1 MRRLVEIATER
12 RVTIVMIMVA
22 IVLFGMVS
30 LSRLNLN
37 LLPDISYPTLTV
49 RTELTG
55 AAPAE
60 VENLITKPIEEA
72 VGVVRNVRIV
82 RSVSRSGQSDVTIE
96 FLWGTDMDIAGVDVR
111 EKLDVLMLPIEA
123 GRPMLLR
130 FDPSSEPIV
139 RIGLLDN
146 SGAGN
151 ETAATSEA
159 RLKALRRLA
168 EDRIKTDLEAQE
180 GTAAV
185 KVSGGLEDEIQ
196 IRLDQQKLSQL
207 DLSIDQVAARIRA
220 ENVNLSGG
228 RLEEGNQRF
237 LVRTLNEFQSVD
249 EFRDAII
256 GYVSDRPVYLR
267 DIATIE
273 RGYKDREAITRVRGR
288 ESVELAVYKEGDAN
302 TVQVAR
308 RVDRRVE
315 ALKESLPD
323 NIELVKIYD
332 QSTFISSAVNDV
344 RVAAV
349 LGGLIAI
356 FVLYGFLSDARATT
370 IVGIA
375 IPVSVIGTFLLMYLN
390 DVSLNIMSLG
400 GIALAVGMLVDNSIV
415 VLENIVRKKEQ
426 GEGIVEAARN
436 GTAEVGSAVVAAT
449 LTTIAV
455 FFPMVF
461 ISGIAGQLFRDQALT
476 VTFALVFSLLVA
488 LTLIP
493 MLASLGTPSRYAGTV
508 GEGSPVIE
516 SKWAFVRFLKRV
528 IGWISRAITWVS
540 VKLVQLFGLLFTVV
554 RHVAWAILWLPSWI
568 LQKLYGAVAA
578 VYPGLLGWSLRHRGA
593 VIIVALAIFGG
604 TMSLLPRLGTELIP
618 QFSQGEFN
626 VDLRLSPGAP
636 LAETDRAIQAAQRTA
651 SGIDAIA
658 LNYSVAGTGNRLDAN
673 PVDAGDNTGTLSVQ
687 MATGA
692 SRAAENAAMDA
703 MRDELGRLPGVQYEF
718 SRPALLSFASPLQIE
733 VAGYDLDGLASA
745 SNAIVQQM
753 SASDRFSDIRTTVER
768 GNPEIQIVFDQERA
782 AKLGLAVRDIAN
794 SVVANVR
801 GELATRYTWRD
812 KKIDVLVRSVDTRA
826 SSIEEIRR
834 LIVNPTSDRP
844 VTLDAVA
851 DVTVSSGPAE
861 IRRVAQE
868 RVAII
873 TANFTYGDLGA
884 AATEAAAIVA
894 QTPLPAGIT
903 AIVSG
908 QSEEMQESF
917 DSMKFALLLAVFLVY
932 LVMASQFES
941 LIHPFVILF
950 TIPLALVGAVLAL
963 YVTGTTINIVALIG
977 VIMLAG
983 IVVNN
988 AIVLVDLINQLR
1000 AQGTERFDAIMEAGS
1015 ARLRPILMTSLTTA
1029 LGLLP
1034 MALGFGEGSEVR
1046 TPMAITVI
1054 GGLLVSTLL
1063 TLVVIPVVYSLM
1075 DRKRWP
1081 AATEAA

>member
-1 MRRLVEIATER
+1 MNRLIQLATER
-12 RVTIVMIMVA
+12 RVTIVMLMVA

-30 LSRLNLN
+30 LSRLKLN

-55 AAPAE
+55 AAPVE
-60 VENLITKPIEEA
+60 VENLLTKPIEESI
-72 VGVVRNVRIV
+72 GVVRNVRLV
-82 RSVSRSGQSDVTIE
+82 RSVSRSGQSDVTVE
-96 FLWGTDMDIAGVDVR
+96 FLWGTDMDIAGIDVR
-111 EKLDVLMLPIEA
+111 EKLDILSLPLEA
-123 GRPMLLR
+123 ERPLLLR
-130 FDPSSEPIV
+130 FDPSSEPIM
-139 RIGLLDN
+139 RLGLLFTD
-146 SGAGN
+146 
-151 ETAATSEA
+151 AAAAENDTLEA
-159 RLKALRRLA
+159 RLKTLRRLA
-168 EDRIKTDLEAQE
+168 EDSIKTDLEAEE

-196 IRLDQQKLSQL
+196 IRVDQQKLSQL
-207 DLSIDQVAARIRA
+207 GISIEEVANRIRA

-237 LVRTLNEFQSVD
+237 LVRTLNEFKSVD
-249 EFRDAII
+249 EFRGAI
-256 GYVSDRPVYLR
+256 VANVADRPVYLR
-267 DIATIE
+267 DVATVE
-273 RGYKDREAITRVRGR
+273 RGYKEREAITRVKGR
-288 ESVELAVYKEGDAN
+288 ESVELAIYKEGDAN

-308 RVDRRVE
+308 RIDQRIDRIR
-315 ALKESLPD
+315 ESLPAE
-323 NIELVKIYD
+323 IELTKIYD

-344 RVAAV
+344 RIAAI

-356 FVLYGFLSDARATT
+356 LVLYGFLRDARATT

-375 IPVSVIGTFLLMYLN
+375 IPVSVIGTFLLMYTN
-390 DVSLNIMSLG
+390 DISLNIMSLG

-426 GEGIVEAARN
+426 GQDLVEAAQN
-436 GTAEVGSAVVAAT
+436 GTAEVGGAVIAAT

-476 VTFALVFSLLVA
+476 VTFALTFSLIVA

-493 MLASLGTPSRYAGTV
+493 MLASLGARSRYDDGGDGKPAGWFTRSV
-508 GEGSPVIE
+508 
-516 SKWAFVRFLKRV
+516 AFIVRLLGLVFFGVRRV
-528 IGWISRAITWVS
+528 FWLLLWVPTW
-540 VKLVQLFGLLFTVV
+540 LMQ
-554 RHVAWAILWLPSWI
+554 R
-568 LQKLYGAVAA
+568 LYTAAAA
-578 VYPGLLGWSLRHRGA
+578 VYPGLLRWSLSNRWLVVGA
-593 VIIVALAIFGG
+593 ATVIFAA
-604 TMSLLPRLGTELIP
+604 TMSLVPRLGTELIP

-636 LAETDRAIQAAQRTA
+636 LTETDRAIQATQRA
-651 SGIDAIA
+651 AAGIDAVA

-673 PVDAGDNTGTLSVQ
+673 PVDAGDNTGTLSITLQ
-687 MATGA
+687 PG
-692 SRAAENAAMDA
+692 SGRQAENRTMAAMRA
-703 MRDELGRLPGVQYEF
+703 ELARLPGVQYDF
-718 SRPALLSFASPLQIE
+718 SRPALLSFSSPLQIE
-733 VAGYDLDGLASA
+733 ISGYDLDSLARVSRTVVEA
-745 SNAIVQQM
+745 M
-753 SASDRFSDIRTTVER
+753 SASDRFSDIKTTVET

-794 SVVANVR
+794 RVVANVR

-812 KKIDVLVRSVDTRA
+812 KKIDVLVRSVDARQ
-826 SSIEEIRR
+826 SSIDEIRS

-851 DVTVSSGPAE
+851 TVDVSQGPAE

-873 TANFTYGDLGA
+873 TANLAYGDLGA
-884 AATEAAAIVA
+884 AAQEAGLIVSR
-894 QTPLPAGIT
+894 TPIPTGVT
-903 AIVSG
+903 ALVSG
-908 QSEEMQESF
+908 QSEEMEASFES
-917 DSMKFALLLAVFLVY
+917 MRFALVLAVFLVY

-941 LIHPFVILF
+941 LIHPFIILF

-963 YVTGTTINIVALIG
+963 FITGTTVNIVAFIG

-1000 AQGTERFDAIMEAGS
+1000 TQGRKRRDAIIEAGT

-1034 MALGFGEGSEVR
+1034 MAMGFGEGSEVR

-1054 GGLLVSTLL
+1054 GGLVVSTLL
-1063 TLVVIPVVYSLM
+1063 TLVIIPVVYSLM

-1081 AATEAA
+1081 MAAAATGTEAAL

>member
-1 MRRLVEIATER
+1 MFV
-12 RVTIVMIMVA
+12 VA

-30 LSRLNLN
+30 LSRLKLN

-60 VENLITKPIEEA
+60 VENLITKPIEET
-72 VGVVRNVRIV
+72 VGVVRNVRLV

-96 FLWGTDMDIAGVDVR
+96 FLWGTDMDIAGIDVR
-111 EKLDVLMLPIEA
+111 EKLDILFLPLEA
-123 GRPMLLR
+123 ARPLLLR
-130 FDPSSEPIV
+130 FDPSSEPII
-139 RIGLLDN
+139 RLGLLFKDADDSATD
-146 SGAGN
+146 SG
-151 ETAATSEA
+151 EA
-159 RLKALRRLA
+159 RLKALRRIA
-168 EDRIKTDLEAQE
+168 EDRIKTALEAEE

-196 IRLDQQKLSQL
+196 VRVDQQKLAQL
-207 DLSIDQVAARIRA
+207 GLSIDEVAARIRA

-237 LVRTLNEFQSVD
+237 LVRTLNEFETVD
-249 EFRDAII
+249 EFRDAI
-256 GYVSDRPVYLR
+256 VASVADRPVYLR
-267 DIATIE
+267 DVATVE
-273 RGYKDREAITRVRGR
+273 RGYKEREAITRVRGR

-302 TVQVAR
+302 TVQVANRIGR
-308 RVDRRVE
+308 RVA
-315 ALKESLPD
+315 ALASELEED
-323 NIELVKIYD
+323 GIEIVRIYD

-344 RVAAV
+344 RTAAV

-356 FVLYGFLSDARATT
+356 LVLYGFLRDARATT
-370 IVGIA
+370 IVSIA
-375 IPVSVIGTFLLMYLN
+375 IPVSVIGTFLLMYSN
-390 DVSLNIMSLG
+390 GISLNIMSLG

-426 GEGIVEAARN
+426 GQDVLEAARN
-436 GTAEVGSAVVAAT
+436 GTSEVGSAVVAAT

-461 ISGIAGQLFRDQALT
+461 ISGIAGQLFKDQALT
-476 VTFALVFSLLVA
+476 VTFALIFSLVVA

-493 MLASLGTPSRYAGTV
+493 MLASLGTRSRYDDGDD
-508 GEGSPVIE
+508 GSPAGWFTSGV
-516 SKWAFVRFLKRV
+516 AFVVRLFGFAF
-528 IGWISRAITWVS
+528 IAIRKFFWAVLWAPTWV
-540 VKLVQLFGLLFTVV
+540 
-554 RHVAWAILWLPSWI
+554 
-568 LQKLYGAVAA
+568 LQRLYSAVAA
-578 VYPGLLGWSLRHRGA
+578 AYPAILRWALIHRGA
-593 VIIVALAIFGG
+593 VVAAAILIFAG

-626 VDLRLSPGAP
+626 VDLRLPPGAP
-636 LAETDRAIQAAQRTA
+636 LAETDRAIQSAQRAA
-651 SGIDAIA
+651 SAIDAVE
-658 LNYSVAGTGNRLDAN
+658 LDYSVAGTGNRLDAN
-673 PVDAGDNTGTLSVQ
+673 PVDAGDNTGTLSVKL
-687 MATGA
+687 AANAG
-692 SRAAENAAMDA
+692 REAENATMEA
-703 MRDELGRLPGVQYEF
+703 MRSELARLPGVQYEF

-733 VAGYDLDGLASA
+733 VSGYDLDALAQVS
-745 SNAIVQQM
+745 SRIVQDM
-753 SASDRFSDIRTTVER
+753 SASERFSDIRTTVER
-768 GNPEIQIVFDQERA
+768 GNPEIQIEFDQERA
-782 AKLGLAVRDIAN
+782 AALGLAVRDIADR
-794 SVVANVR
+794 VVANVR

-812 KKIDVLVRSVDTRA
+812 KKIDVLVRSVDTRE

-834 LIVNPTSDRP
+834 LIVNPSSDRP

-851 DVTVSSGPAE
+851 DVTISKGPAE

-873 TANFTYGDLGA
+873 TANIAFGDLGA
-884 AATEAAAIVA
+884 AAAEAGDILLR
-894 QTPLPAGIT
+894 TPLPAGVT
-903 AIVSG
+903 AVVSG

-917 DSMKFALLLAVFLVY
+917 DSMQFALILAVFLVY

-963 YVTGTTINIVALIG
+963 FVTGTTINIVALIG

-1000 AQGTERFDAIMEAGS
+1000 AQGMERSAAIMEAGA

-1034 MALGFGEGSEVR
+1034 MAMGFGEGSEVR

-1054 GGLLVSTLL
+1054 GGLVVSTLL
-1063 TLVVIPVVYSLM
+1063 TLIVIPVVYSLM

-1081 AATEAA
+1081 ATAAAEARAAQ

>member
-1 MRRLVEIATER
+1 MRRLIVLATER
-12 RVTIVMIMVA
+12 RVTIVMLMVA

-30 LSRLNLN
+30 LSRLKLN
-37 LLPDISYPTLTV
+37 LLPDISYPTMTV

-55 AAPAE
+55 AAPVE
-60 VENLITKPIEEA
+60 IENLLTKPIEEA
-72 VGVVRNVRIV
+72 VGVVRNVRLV

-111 EKLDVLMLPIEA
+111 EKLDILFLPLEA
-123 GRPMLLR
+123 ERPLLLR

-139 RIGLLDN
+139 RLGLLFKDDA
-146 SGAGN
+146 SSAV
-151 ETAATSEA
+151 EAPEA
-159 RLKALRRLA
+159 RLKSIRRLA
-168 EDRIKTDLEAQE
+168 EDRVKTDLEAEE

-196 IRLDQQKLSQL
+196 IRVDQQKLSQL
-207 DLSIDQVAARIRA
+207 GISIDQIASRIRA

-249 EFRDAII
+249 EFRAAI
-256 GYVSDRPVYLR
+256 VANVADRPVYLR
-267 DIATIE
+267 DVATVE
-273 RGYKDREAITRVRGR
+273 RGFKEREAITRVKGR
-288 ESVELAVYKEGDAN
+288 ESVELAIYKEGDAN

-308 RVDRRVE
+308 RIDKRIERIR
-315 ALKESLPD
+315 ESLSED
-323 NIELVKIYD
+323 IELVKIHD

-344 RVAAV
+344 RIAAI

-356 FVLYGFLSDARATT
+356 LVLYGFLRDSRATT
-370 IVGIA
+370 IVGVA
-375 IPVSVIGTFLLMYLN
+375 IPVSVIGTFLLMYTN
-390 DVSLNIMSLG
+390 DISLNIMSLG

-426 GEGIVEAARN
+426 GQGILEAAQD
-436 GTAEVGSAVVAAT
+436 GTAEVGGAVVAAT

-476 VTFALVFSLLVA
+476 VTFALVFSLIVA

-493 MLASLGTPSRYAGTV
+493 MLASLGARSRYDDGGDSKPAGRFTRAV
-508 GEGSPVIE
+508 
-516 SKWAFVRFLKRV
+516 AFVVRV
-528 IGWISRAITWVS
+528 LGALFFAIRKIFWLLLWVPTWVM
-540 VKLVQLFGLLFTVV
+540 Q
-554 RHVAWAILWLPSWI
+554 R
-568 LQKLYGAVAA
+568 LYAAAAA
-578 VYPGLLGWSLRHRGA
+578 VYPGLLRWSLSHRVLVVAAAA
-593 VIIVALAIFGG
+593 VIFVA
-604 TMSLLPRLGTELIP
+604 TMSLVPRLGTELIP

-626 VDLRLSPGAP
+626 VDLRLPPGAP
-636 LAETDRAIQAAQRTA
+636 LTQTDQAIQATQRA
-651 SGIDAIA
+651 AAGIDAVA

-673 PVDAGDNTGTLSVQ
+673 PVDAGDNTGTLSIALQ
-687 MATGA
+687 PG
-692 SRAAENAAMDA
+692 SGRQAENHTMNA
-703 MRDELGRLPGVQYEF
+703 MRAELAQLPGVQYEF
-718 SRPALLSFASPLQIE
+718 SRPALLSFSSPLQVEIS
-733 VAGYDLDGLASA
+733 GYDLDGLARVSQSVLDA
-745 SNAIVQQM
+745 M
-753 SASDRFSDIRTTVER
+753 SASTRFSDIKTTVER

-782 AKLGLAVRDIAN
+782 AKLGLSVRDIAN
-794 SVVANVR
+794 RVVANVR

-812 KKIDVLVRSVDTRA
+812 KKIDVLVRSVDTHQ
-826 SSIEEIRR
+826 SSIDEIRS
-834 LIVNPTSDRP
+834 LIVNPTSERP

-851 DVTVSSGPAE
+851 TVTVSQGPSE
-861 IRRVAQE
+861 IRRIAQE

-873 TANFTYGDLGA
+873 TANLAYGDLGA
-884 AATEAAAIVA
+884 AALEAGDIVSGV
-894 QTPLPAGIT
+894 PMPNGIT
-903 AIVSG
+903 ALVSG
-908 QSEEMQESF
+908 QSEEMEASFES
-917 DSMKFALLLAVFLVY
+917 MQFALALAVFLVY

-963 YVTGTTINIVALIG
+963 FITGTTVNIVAFIG

-1000 AQGTERFDAIMEAGS
+1000 AQGKDRYDAIIEAGN

-1034 MALGFGEGSEVR
+1034 MAMGFGEGSEVR

-1054 GGLLVSTLL
+1054 GGLIVSTLL
-1063 TLVVIPVVYSLM
+1063 TLLVIPVVYSLM

-1081 AATEAA
+1081 AATAVTASVQATP

>member
-1 MRRLVEIATER
+1 MMHRLIQLATER
-12 RVTIVMIMVA
+12 RVTIVMLMVA

-30 LSRLNLN
+30 LSRLKLN

-55 AAPAE
+55 AAPVE
-60 VENLITKPIEEA
+60 VENLLTKPIEES
-72 VGVVRNVRIV
+72 VGVVRNVRLV
-82 RSVSRSGQSDVTIE
+82 RSVSRSGQSDVTVE

-111 EKLDVLMLPIEA
+111 EKLDILSLPLEA
-123 GRPMLLR
+123 ERPLLLR
-130 FDPSSEPIV
+130 FDPSSEPIM
-139 RIGLLDN
+139 RLGLLFK
-146 SGAGN
+146 GA
-151 ETAATSEA
+151 TAPENDTLEA
-159 RLKALRRLA
+159 RLKTLRRLA
-168 EDRIKTDLEAQE
+168 EDSIKTDLEAEE

-196 IRLDQQKLSQL
+196 IRVDQQKLSQL
-207 DLSIDQVAARIRA
+207 GISIEEVANRIRA

-237 LVRTLNEFQSVD
+237 LVRTLNEFRSVD
-249 EFRDAII
+249 EFRGAI
-256 GYVSDRPVYLR
+256 VANVADRPVYLR
-267 DIATIE
+267 DVATVE
-273 RGYKDREAITRVRGR
+273 RGHKEREAITRVKGR
-288 ESVELAVYKEGDAN
+288 ESVELAIYKEGDAN

-308 RVDRRVE
+308 RIDQRIDRIR
-315 ALKESLPD
+315 ESLPAE
-323 NIELVKIYD
+323 IELAKIYD

-344 RVAAV
+344 RIAAI

-356 FVLYGFLSDARATT
+356 LVLYGFLRDARATT

-375 IPVSVIGTFLLMYLN
+375 IPVSVIGTFLLMYTN
-390 DVSLNIMSLG
+390 DISLNIMSLG

-426 GEGIVEAARN
+426 GQDVVEAARN
-436 GTAEVGSAVVAAT
+436 GTAEVGGAVVAAT

-476 VTFALVFSLLVA
+476 VTFALVFSLIVA

-493 MLASLGTPSRYAGTV
+493 MLASLGARSRYDDGGDGKPAGWFTR
-508 GEGSPVIE
+508 ST
-516 SKWAFVRFLKRV
+516 AFIVR
-528 IGWISRAITWVS
+528 
-540 VKLVQLFGLLFTVV
+540 LFGLVFFGIRRVFWHL
-554 RHVAWAILWLPSWI
+554 LWVPTWLM
-568 LQKLYGAVAA
+568 QRLYTAAAA
-578 VYPGLLGWSLRHRGA
+578 VYPGLLRWSLSNRWLVVA
-593 VIIVALAIFGG
+593 AATIIFVA
-604 TMSLLPRLGTELIP
+604 TMSLVPRLGTELIP

-636 LAETDRAIQAAQRTA
+636 LTETDRAIQATQRA
-651 SGIDAIA
+651 AAGIDAVA

-673 PVDAGDNTGTLSVQ
+673 PVDAGDNTGTLSIRLQ
-687 MATGA
+687 PG
-692 SRAAENAAMDA
+692 SGRQAENRTMDA
-703 MRDELGRLPGVQYEF
+703 MRAELARLPGVQYEF
-718 SRPALLSFASPLQIE
+718 SRPALLSFSSPLQIE
-733 VAGYDLDGLASA
+733 ISGYDLDSLARVSRT
-745 SNAIVQQM
+745 IVEEM
-753 SASDRFSDIRTTVER
+753 SASDRFSDIKTTVES

-794 SVVANVR
+794 RVVANVR

-812 KKIDVLVRSVDTRA
+812 KKIDVLVRSVDPRQ
-826 SSIEEIRR
+826 SSIDEIRS

-851 DVTVSSGPAE
+851 TVDVSQGPAE

-873 TANFTYGDLGA
+873 TANLAYGDLGA
-884 AATEAAAIVA
+884 AAQEAGLIVSR
-894 QTPLPAGIT
+894 TPMPTGVT
-903 AIVSG
+903 ALVSG
-908 QSEEMQESF
+908 QSEEMEASFES
-917 DSMKFALLLAVFLVY
+917 MRFALVLAVFLVY

-941 LIHPFVILF
+941 LIHPFIILF

-963 YVTGTTINIVALIG
+963 FITGTTVNIVAFIG

-1000 AQGTERFDAIMEAGS
+1000 AQGMERHDAIIEAGT

-1034 MALGFGEGSEVR
+1034 MAMGFGEGSEVR

-1054 GGLLVSTLL
+1054 GGLVVSTLL
-1063 TLVVIPVVYSLM
+1063 TLLVIPVVYSLM

-1081 AATEAA
+1081 EAAAATATEAAL

>member
-1 MRRLVEIATER
+1 MRRLIEIATER
-12 RVTIVMIMVA
+12 RVTIVMFTVA

-30 LSRLNLN
+30 LSRLKLN

-72 VGVVRNVRIV
+72 VGVVRNVRLV
-82 RSVSRSGQSDVTIE
+82 RSVSRSGQSDVTVE
-96 FLWGTDMDIAGVDVR
+96 FLWGTEMDIAGVDVR
-111 EKLDVLMLPIEA
+111 EKLDVLFLPLEA
-123 GRPMLLR
+123 SRPLLLR
-130 FDPSSEPIV
+130 FDPSSEPII
-139 RIGLLDN
+139 RIGLLHTESDA
-146 SGAGN
+146 AG
-151 ETAATSEA
+151 TTSEES

-196 IRLDQQKLSQL
+196 IRVDQQKLSQL
-207 DLSIDQVAARIRA
+207 GISIEQIAARIRA

-237 LVRTLNEFQSVD
+237 LVRTLNEFETVD
-249 EFRDAII
+249 EFRNAI
-256 GYVSDRPVYLR
+256 VATVADRPVYLR
-267 DIATIE
+267 DIATVRQGFKE
-273 RGYKDREAITRVRGR
+273 REAITRVRGR
-288 ESVELAVYKEGDAN
+288 ESVELGVYKEGDAN
-302 TVQVAR
+302 TVQVAERIER
-308 RVDRRVE
+308 RLE
-315 ALKESLPD
+315 ALRETLPD
-323 NIELVKIYD
+323 NIELIKIYD

-344 RVAAV
+344 RIAAV

-356 FVLYGFLSDARATT
+356 FVLYGFLRDARATA

-375 IPVSVIGTFLLMYLN
+375 IPVSVIGTFLLMYTN
-390 DVSLNIMSLG
+390 DISLNIMSLG

-426 GEGIVEAARN
+426 GEGLVEAARS
-436 GTAEVGSAVVAAT
+436 GTTEVGSAVVAAT

-476 VTFALVFSLLVA
+476 VTFALLFSLIVA

-493 MLASLGTPSRYAGTV
+493 MLASLGARSRYD
-508 GEGSPVIE
+508 EGDDGKPASWFTRAV
-516 SKWAFVRFLKRV
+516 AFVIR
-528 IGWISRAITWVS
+528 
-540 VKLVQLFGLLFTVV
+540 LFGLVFFAI
-554 RHVAWAILWLPSWI
+554 RWIFWALLWAPTWV
-568 LQKLYGAVAA
+568 LQRLYRTIAA
-578 VYPGLLGWSLRHRGA
+578 VYPGLLSWALHHRA
-593 VIIVALAIFGG
+593 TVVFAAFLIFAG
-604 TMSLLPRLGTELIP
+604 TMALVPRLGTELIP

-626 VDLRLSPGAP
+626 VDLRLAPGAT
-636 LAETDRAIQAAQRTA
+636 LSETDRAIQVAQRA
-651 SGIDAIA
+651 AGGIDAVE
-658 LNYSVAGTGNRLDAN
+658 LDYSVAGTGNRLDAN
-673 PVDAGDNTGTLSVQ
+673 PVDAGDNTGTLSIRL
-687 MATGA
+687 AAGA
-692 SRAAENAAMDA
+692 GRDAENATMTA
-703 MRDELGRLPGVQYEF
+703 MRRELERLPGVQYEF
-718 SRPALLSFASPLQIE
+718 SRPALLSFASPLQVE
-733 VAGYDLDGLASA
+733 VAGYDLDALGRVS
-745 SNAIVQQM
+745 SAIVDAM
-753 SASDRFSDIRTTVER
+753 SASDRFTDIRTTVER
-768 GNPEIQIVFDQERA
+768 GNPEIQIEFDQERA
-782 AKLGLAVRDIAN
+782 ASLGLAVRDIAN
-794 SVVANVR
+794 RVVANVR

-812 KKIDVLVRSVDTRA
+812 KKIDVLVRSVDTQE
-826 SSIEEIRR
+826 SSVEEIRR
-834 LIVNPTSDRP
+834 LIVNPNSERP

-851 DVTVSSGPAE
+851 EVRVAYGPAE

-873 TANFTYGDLGA
+873 TANIAYGDLGA
-884 AATEAAAIVA
+884 AAAAAGDIVNR
-894 QTPLPAGIT
+894 TPMPNGIA

-917 DSMKFALLLAVFLVY
+917 DSMQFALLLAVFLVY

-963 YVTGTTINIVALIG
+963 FITGTTINIVALIG

-1000 AQGTERFDAIMEAGS
+1000 AQGAERFDAIMEAGK

-1034 MALGFGEGSEVR
+1034 MALGFGEGAEVR

-1054 GGLLVSTLL
+1054 GGLVVSTLL
-1063 TLVVIPVVYSLM
+1063 TLLVIPVVYSLM
-1075 DRKRWP
+1075 DRR
-1081 AATEAA
+1081 

>member
-1 MRRLVEIATER
+1 MRRIIEIATER
-12 RVTIVMIMVA
+12 RVTIVMLMVA

-30 LSRLNLN
+30 LSRLKLN
-37 LLPDISYPTLTV
+37 LLPDISYPTVTV

-55 AAPAE
+55 AAPVE
-60 VENLITKPIEEA
+60 VENLLTKPIEEA
-72 VGVVRNVRIV
+72 VGVVRNVRLV

-96 FLWGTDMDIAGVDVR
+96 FLWGTEMDIAGVDVR
-111 EKLDVLMLPIEA
+111 EKLDVLFLPLEA
-123 GRPMLLR
+123 ERPLLLR

-139 RIGLLDN
+139 RLGLLYKED
-146 SGAGN
+146 AGDTGEN
-151 ETAATSEA
+151 

-168 EDRIKTDLEAQE
+168 EERIKTDLEAEE

-196 IRLDQQKLSQL
+196 IRVDQQKLSQL
-207 DLSIDQVAARIRA
+207 GLSIEQIASRIRS

-237 LVRTLNEFQSVD
+237 LVRTLNEFQSVE
-249 EFRDAII
+249 EFRDAIVA
-256 GYVSDRPVYLR
+256 YVADRPVYLR
-267 DIATIE
+267 DVAVVE
-273 RGYKDREAITRVRGR
+273 HGYKEREAITRVKGR

-308 RVDRRVE
+308 RIQQRIERIR
-315 ALKESLPD
+315 ESLPGD
-323 NIELVKIYD
+323 IELVKIYD

-344 RVAAV
+344 RTAAI

-356 FVLYGFLSDARATT
+356 LVLYGFLRDSRATT

-375 IPVSVIGTFLLMYLN
+375 IPVSVIGTFLLMYTN
-390 DVSLNIMSLG
+390 EISLNIMSLG

-426 GEGIVEAARN
+426 GQDIVAAAQN
-436 GTAEVGSAVVAAT
+436 GTTEVGSAVVAAT

-461 ISGIAGQLFRDQALT
+461 ISGVAGQLFRDQALT
-476 VTFALVFSLLVA
+476 VTFALGFSLLVA

-493 MLASLGTPSRYAGTV
+493 MLASLGARSRYDDGGDGEPAGRFTRAV
-508 GEGSPVIE
+508 AFLVRVFGALFFAVR
-516 SKWAFVRFLKRV
+516 KLFWALL
-528 IGWISRAITWVS
+528 WAPTWV
-540 VKLVQLFGLLFTVV
+540 
-554 RHVAWAILWLPSWI
+554 
-568 LQKLYGAVAA
+568 LQRLYGGVAA
-578 VYPGLLGWSLRHRGA
+578 VYPGLLRWSLGHRWA
-593 VIIVALAIFGG
+593 VVGMATLIFVA

-618 QFSQGEFN
+618 QFSQGEFS
-626 VDLRLSPGAP
+626 VDLRLPPGAP
-636 LAETDRAIQAAQRTA
+636 LSETDRAIQATQRA
-651 SGIDAIA
+651 AAGIDAVA
-658 LNYSVAGTGNRLDAN
+658 LDYSVAGTGNRLDAN
-673 PVDAGDNTGTLSVQ
+673 PVDAGDNTGTLSI
-687 MATGA
+687 TLEPG
-692 SRAAENAAMDA
+692 SGREAENHTMDA
-703 MRDELGRLPGVQYEF
+703 MRAELARLPGVQYEF
-718 SRPALLSFASPLQIE
+718 SRPSLLSFSSPLQIE
-733 VAGYDLDGLASA
+733 VSGYDLDSLARVSGLITES
-745 SNAIVQQM
+745 M
-753 SASDRFSDIRTTVER
+753 SGSDRFTDIKTTVER

-794 SVVANVR
+794 RVVANVR

-812 KKIDVLVRSVDTRA
+812 KKIDVLVRSVDTRR
-826 SSIEEIRR
+826 SSIEEIRN
-834 LIVNPTSDRP
+834 LIINPMSDRP
-844 VTLDAVA
+844 VTLEAVA
-851 DVTVSSGPAE
+851 DVLVSQGPSE
-861 IRRVAQE
+861 IRRIAQE

-873 TANFTYGDLGA
+873 TANVAYGDLGA
-884 AATEAAAIVA
+884 AAAEAGEIVGR
-894 QTPLPAGIT
+894 TPLPNGIS
-903 AIVSG
+903 AMVSG
-908 QSEEMQESF
+908 QSDEMRESF
-917 DSMKFALLLAVFLVY
+917 QSMQFALLLAVFLVY

-963 YVTGTTINIVALIG
+963 FVTGTTINIVAFIG

-1000 AQGTERFDAIMEAGS
+1000 AQGMERYDAIVEAGT

-1054 GGLLVSTLL
+1054 GGLVVSTML
-1063 TLVVIPVVYSLM
+1063 TLLVIPVVYSLM

-1081 AATEAA
+1081 VTAAAARATT

>member
-12 RVTIVMIMVA
+12 RVTIVMFMVA

-30 LSRLNLN
+30 LSRLKLN
-37 LLPDISYPTLTV
+37 LLPDISYPTVTV

-55 AAPAE
+55 AAPVE
-60 VENLITKPIEEA
+60 VENLLTKPIEEA
-72 VGVVRNVRIV
+72 VGVVRNVRLV
-82 RSVSRSGQSDVTIE
+82 RSVSRSGQSDVTVE
-96 FLWGTDMDIAGVDVR
+96 FLWGTDMDIAGIDVR
-111 EKLDVLMLPIEA
+111 EKLDVLFLPLEA
-123 GRPMLLR
+123 KRPLLLR

-139 RIGLLDN
+139 RIGLLQTQAEG
-146 SGAGN
+146 SSR
-151 ETAATSEA
+151 AAAEA
-159 RLKALRRLA
+159 SLKALRRLA

-196 IRLDQQKLSQL
+196 IRVDQQKLSQL
-207 DLSIDQVAARIRA
+207 GLSINQVADRIRA

-237 LVRTLNEFQSVD
+237 LVRTLNEYQSVD

-256 GYVSDRPVYLR
+256 AYVANRPVYLR
-267 DIATIE
+267 DVATVE
-273 RGYKDREAITRVRGR
+273 RGYKEREAITRVRGK

-308 RVDRRVE
+308 RIEQRIESLRRT
-315 ALKESLPD
+315 LPD
-323 NIELVKIYD
+323 NIEIVKIYD
-332 QSTFISSAVNDV
+332 QSTFISSAVDNV
-344 RVAAV
+344 RTAAV

-356 FVLYGFLSDARATT
+356 LVLYGFLRDSRATT

-375 IPVSVIGTFLLMYLN
+375 IPVSVIGTFLLMYTN
-390 DVSLNIMSLG
+390 NISLNIMSLG

-426 GEGIVEAARN
+426 GDDIVEAAQN

-476 VTFALVFSLLVA
+476 VTFALLFSLIVA

-493 MLASLGTPSRYAGTV
+493 MLASLGAGSRYDDGDDGKPPGRFTRM
-508 GEGSPVIE
+508 I
-516 SKWAFVRFLKRV
+516 AFVVRMFAFVFSYVGKLFRLLL
-528 IGWISRAITWVS
+528 WPPTWV
-540 VKLVQLFGLLFTVV
+540 
-554 RHVAWAILWLPSWI
+554 
-568 LQKLYGAVAA
+568 LQRLYRAAAA
-578 VYPGLLGWSLRHRGA
+578 VYPGLLRWSLENRWTVVTAA
-593 VIIVALAIFGG
+593 VVIFLG
-604 TMSLLPRLGTELIP
+604 TMTLIPRLGTELIP
-618 QFSQGEFN
+618 QFSQGEFA

-636 LAETDRAIQAAQRTA
+636 LDETDQAIQMAQRAA
-651 SGIDAIA
+651 STIEAVELD
-658 LNYSVAGTGNRLDAN
+658 YSVAGTGNRLDAN
-673 PVDAGDNTGTLSVQ
+673 PIDAGDNAGTLSVKL
-687 MATGA
+687 AAGTGR
-692 SRAAENAAMDA
+692 SAENKTMEA
-703 MRDELGRLPGVQYEF
+703 MRNELARLPGVQFEF

-733 VAGYDLDGLASA
+733 IAGYDLDSLARISDVVMQRL
-745 SNAIVQQM
+745 SG
-753 SASDRFSDIRTTVER
+753 SDRFSDIRTTIER

-782 AKLGLAVRDIAN
+782 AKLGLAVREIADR
-794 SVVANVR
+794 VVANVR
-801 GELATRYTWRD
+801 GELATRYTWHD
-812 KKIDVLVRSVDTRA
+812 KKIDVLVRSVDTRE
-826 SSIEEIRR
+826 SSIEEIKG
-834 LIVNPTSDRP
+834 LIVNPSSDRP

-851 DVTVSSGPAE
+851 SVNVSLGPSE
-861 IRRVAQE
+861 IRRVAQQ

-873 TANFTYGDLGA
+873 TANLAYGDLGA
-884 AATEAAAIVA
+884 AAAEARTIVGSIAMPNGIVA
-894 QTPLPAGIT
+894 V
-903 AIVSG
+903 VSG

-917 DSMKFALLLAVFLVY
+917 NSMQFALILAIFLVY

-963 YVTGTTINIVALIG
+963 FITGTTVSIVALIG

-1000 AQGTERFDAIMEAGS
+1000 AQGAERTDAIMEAGR

-1034 MALGFGEGSEVR
+1034 MAMGIGEGSEVR

-1054 GGLLVSTLL
+1054 GGLVVSTLL
-1063 TLVVIPVVYSLM
+1063 TLLVIPVVYSLM

-1081 AATEAA
+1081 ATAVQQAQTAQ